1 MLFGSQMDGMAEADF
16 EAVVDA
22 HLPEC
27 ESLFVCA
34 RWSTHHE
41 LNNTVPSFLPSADQ
55 HLKAADLAL
64 TMLGGMALHKY
75 QSMTPA

>member
-1 MLFGSQMDGMAEADF
+1 LCEKAEEAADIHQAARMLFGSQMDGMAEADF

-41 LNNTVPSFLPSADQ
+41 LT
-55 HLKAADLAL
+55 
-64 TMLGGMALHKY
+64 T
-75 QSMTPA
+75 